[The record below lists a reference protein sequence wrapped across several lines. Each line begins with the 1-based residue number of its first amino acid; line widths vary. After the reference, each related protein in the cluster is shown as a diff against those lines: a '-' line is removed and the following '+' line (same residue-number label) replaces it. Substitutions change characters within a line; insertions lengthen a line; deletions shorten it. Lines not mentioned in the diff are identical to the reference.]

1 MPTARRGHAES
12 PVPAP
17 RHGTNMATQSS
28 GRGTPACDTR
38 LISIQCLGLR
48 RTADFSVY
56 CLLQMMHRQSAA
68 HPPFPGIFNAIAEF
82 TGHSAISAR
91 SLLSSHGI
99 MGNSHDQS
107 RCQVSTSCVPGIG
120 SLSCLSAGSPLRP
133 HSSLRARASCCGSG
147 SRACRLANGN
157 ASLGRRWKA
166 ADSPT
171 RSHAYIHTLLV
182 LPIGCFESW
191 KGMSLAVRCR

>member
-1 MPTARRGHAES
+1 MPFSE
-12 PVPAP
+12 
-17 RHGTNMATQSS
+17 NMATQSS
-28 GRGTPACDTR
+28 GHGTPASAAR
-38 LISIQCLGLR
+38 LISIQRLGLR
-48 RTADFSVY
+48 RTADFSLH
-56 CLLQMMHRQSAA
+56 CLLPMMYGQSAA
-68 HPPFPGIFNAIAEF
+68 HPAFPGVFGAIAKL
-82 TGHSAISAR
+82 TDHSVISAR

-99 MGNSHDQS
+99 MGNSHEQS
-107 RCQVSTSCVPGIG
+107 RCQVSTSCDPGIG

-133 HSSLRARASCCGSG
+133 HSSLRARAGCCGSG

-191 KGMSLAVRCR
+191 KGMSPAVRCP